1 MNTTVQRYE
10 TGISENNLKNWSELE
25 SVKEFI
31 QNAVYAKTILNDK
44 MSINHDGEWAII
56 NNFPSG
62 FSKSKLL
69 IGESNQSGVAGA
81 PGEFGEGMKMAM
93 AVALR
98 CGLNVMVTTNGFT
111 VIPKLEPST
120 LDPNVRVLVFYIED
134 HDDYSHGTTFK
145 INCSKEVLEE
155 AKSYFAVL
163 NGVQFESVSQDGIIE
178 GVDNTVFVNGVK
190 ITEIPSI
197 FSYNFTGSE
206 LMNRDRSSI
215 DMNRV
220 KSYVRMVLSDVK
232 DIKVAETVIKGIM
245 KNDNLLESQSGIME
259 YAADEVTWKTAVQ
272 NVFGDKIALGTGG
285 ESDTQ
290 ARYRRFKVLTNIPSA
305 WRFFFSNRLGIPYTS
320 DLQQLAQK
328 VKRVHRKPSKEE
340 SANLGWAKRLIS
352 MYYGDYGT
360 VRISEDLRDQ
370 YGNKCWGLYDGRED
384 VIWLDKSILSSKEKT
399 FKVLLH
405 ETIHRVTG
413 ASDNTE
419 AFTEAWEHACWMIL
433 TRGKGE

>member
-10 TGISENNLKNWSELE
+10 TGISENNLKNWGELE
-25 SVKEFI
+25 AIKEFV
-31 QNAVYAKTILNDK
+31 QNAVYANTILGDE
-44 MSINHDGEWAII
+44 MSITYDGEWAII

-69 IGESNQSGVAGA
+69 IGESNQSDVAGA
-81 PGEFGEGMKMAM
+81 PGQYGEGMKVAM

-98 CGLNVMVTTNGFT
+98 CGLQVVVETNGFT
-111 VIPKLEPST
+111 VYPKLEPSS
-120 LDPNVRVLVFYIED
+120 LDPDVRVLVFYIED
-134 HDDYSHGTTFK
+134 HDSSNGTTFRV
-145 INCSKEVLEE
+145 NCSKQVLEE

-163 NGVQFESVSQDGIIE
+163 NGVDFEDVSQDGIIE
-178 GVDNTVFVNGVK
+178 GINNTVFVNGVK
-190 ITEIPSI
+190 ITEMPSI
-197 FSYNFTGSE
+197 FSYNFTSPE

-215 DMNRV
+215 DISRV
-220 KSYVRMVLSDVK
+220 KAHIRKVLASIR
-232 DIKVAETVIKGIM
+232 DIKVAEIVIKGIM
-245 KNDNLLESQSGIME
+245 ENDNLLEAQSGILE
-259 YAADEVTWKTAVQ
+259 YAADEVTWKIAIK
-272 NVFGDKIALGTGG
+272 NVFGEKVALGTGG

-290 ARYRRFKVLTNIPSA
+290 ARYRRFKVLTNVPSA
-305 WRFFFSNRLGIPYTS
+305 WRYFFSNRLGVPYTS

-328 VKRVHRKPSKEE
+328 AKRVHRKPSADE
-340 SANLGWAKRLIS
+340 SATLGWAKRLIKL
-352 MYYGDYGT
+352 YYADYGT
-360 VRISEDLRDQ
+360 VKISEDLRDQ
-370 YGNKCWGLYDGRED
+370 YGNKCWGLYDGKED
-384 VIWLDKSILSSKEKT
+384 VIWLDRNILSSKEKT